1 MSAVPTLIPDN
12 SVTTMSN
19 NAPSYSNA
27 QSLPHPRALE
37 SILLGGLAVG
47 VLDILDA
54 ITFSAI
60 RSGTKP
66 ITVLQSVAAGLLGR
80 DAAFNGGAKTAALG
94 LALHFLNAT
103 LFATAFYL
111 LSRFLP
117 TLTRHAV
124 IAGLLYGVAA
134 HLVMQYIVLPNSALG
149 PRTRPFTWVV
159 HVNGYLGHALL
170 VGLPIALIARWSAK
184 RQHTKAGTP

>member
-1 MSAVPTLIPDN
+1 MSDK
-12 SVTTMSN
+12 
-19 NAPSYSNA
+19 APSYSDSN
-27 QSLPHPRALE
+27 SLPHPSALE

-47 VLDILDA
+47 ILDILDA

-66 ITVLQSVAAGLLGR
+66 VTVLQSVAAGLLGR
-80 DAAFNGGAKTAALG
+80 EAAFNGGARTAAFG

-103 LFATAFYL
+103 LFAIAFYV
-111 LSRFLP
+111 LSRFSP
-117 TLTRHAV
+117 TLIRHAV

-149 PRTRPFTWVV
+149 PRTRPFTLVV

-184 RQHTKAGTP
+184 RQQAKDGTP

>member
-1 MSAVPTLIPDN
+1 MSENTI
-12 SVTTMSN
+12 THSN
-19 NAPSYSNA
+19 NKTA
-27 QSLPHPRALE
+27 SLPPPNALE

-54 ITFSAI
+54 ITFSVI

-66 ITVLQSVAAGLLGR
+66 VTVLQSVSAGLLGR
-80 DAAFNGGAKTAALG
+80 EAAFNGGAKTAALG

-103 LFATAFYL
+103 LFAIAFYI

-149 PRTRPFTWVV
+149 PRTRPAPLIV
-159 HVNGYLGHALL
+159 HLNGYVGHALL

-184 RQHTKAGTP
+184 RQQAKASATH